1 MSSVFW
7 LKFFILISLI
17 IGGIYCYFTYKLH
30 RYKMNLSDDF
40 QTAVKCNP
48 ELLNDESFKDLYNK
62 FYNTMG
68 D

>member
-1 MSSVFW
+1 
-7 LKFFILISLI
+7 
-17 IGGIYCYFTYKLH
+17 
-30 RYKMNLSDDF
+30 MNLSNDF
-40 QTAVKCNP
+40 QTTVKCNP